1 MFQHV
6 KASVDPESQVE
17 VLKDIVLCH
26 FSLPQILK
34 ESKEAPPEEENVLSR
49 EYSTRSCATIKVMMV
64 IFLKSL

>member
-34 ESKEAPPEEENVLSR
+34 ESKEGPQR
-49 EYSTRSCATIKVMMV
+49 KKMC
-64 IFLKSL
+64 